1 MKKLFITLIFL
12 FTLLPHGYI
21 LADEKT
27 ITISGRVQNKTEN
40 SDSSKEYI
48 IKLFKIINNSEE
60 IIEISNTK
68 TNQYQFSF
76 SNLTITDTDEYF
88 LVTENEGLSVI
99 TELNLQQQWDNLII
113 EIYDKGTNLDD
124 IKISEYSLMIIPLT

>member
-40 SDSSKEYI
+40 FDSSKEYI
-48 IKLFKIINNSEE
+48 IKLMQPLEKQKFFEKKENLNVVLVSGVNGVGKTTTIGKI
-60 IIEISNTK
+60 
-68 TNQYQFSF
+68 
-76 SNLTITDTDEYF
+76 
-88 LVTENEGLSVI
+88 G
-99 TELNLQQQWDNLII
+99 
-113 EIYDKGTNLDD
+113 
-124 IKISEYSLMIIPLT
+124 KILKMKYI